1 MNFIF
6 THGHSVADPSEAVQ
20 AVTDNG
26 AGEIEI
32 ALRKGRDLSTRKP
45 FSRRN
50 STRIGLSSG
59 DAADSLRRSL
69 SI

>member
-20 AVTDNG
+20 AVTDDG

-32 ALRKGRDLSTRKP
+32 ALREGRDFSTAE
-45 FSRRN
+45 
-50 STRIGLSSG
+50 TLLATQLTLLAI
-59 DAADSLRRSL
+59 A
-69 SI
+69 